1 MMIMVVI
8 VITTISTIA
17 EPPSSSLTLFPPFH
31 RLLPTLEN
39 KTLPL
44 FHLFSEIYE
53 VTFEPEKNAISNH
66 FLEFFNL
73 FDHFLT
79 CFIPFFRTKH
89 RNELKLDGDVDGNM
103 K

>member
-1 MMIMVVI
+1 MMIMMIMVVI
-8 VITTISTIA
+8 VITTISTIVIT
-17 EPPSSSLTLFPPFH
+17 EPPSSSPTLFPPFH
-31 RLLPTLEN
+31 RLLPTVEN

-73 FDHFLT
+73 FDHF
-79 CFIPFFRTKH
+79 
-89 RNELKLDGDVDGNM
+89 
-103 K
+103 